1 MCRSIASNVMSLL
14 DNLKVYSKK
23 AWEVKDEETLT
34 KESLERYKSVEL
46 VSSDIGISV
55 LCVLKNGDKQ
65 FLPFSRDSKI
75 VTEVT
80 KESMVGAKI
89 LKLGRPGDD
98 DIYRIEF

>member
-23 AWEVKDEETLT
+23 TWEVKAEEILT
-34 KESLERYKSVEL
+34 EESLERYKSVEL

-55 LCVLKNGDKQ
+55 LCVLRSGDKQ
-65 FLPFSRDSKI
+65 FIPLSRDSKI